1 MITCPECG
9 MPYDPKSGVV
19 MLNCIDCGTD
29 LVSVKEQQY
38 VNPDANVEWEVT

>member
-9 MPYDPKSGVV
+9 MPYDPKPGVV

-29 LVSVKEQQY
+29 LVGVKEQQY
-38 VNPDANVEWEVT
+38 INPDAGVEWEVT